1 MLHHSSECRHCR
13 CSNFHNWPSG
23 KGDLENYF
31 LCVLFLSFLFFF
43 GVDFT
48 EEALSLKLSPAVRFS
63 LVISTISDAEMT
75 GPLKTAAEQVVTC
88 AVSKISYALCTISHW
103 FRDRYVWMEALY
115 TYTCEYRWLQFK
127 GSIFKYRIVPNNII
141 LAQEMWSLEACHVVV
156 GSGLVAKSCR
166 ALWPHGLYPARLP
179 CPGKN
184 TEVGCHALLQGIF
197 PTQESNLG
205 LLHCRWILYW
215 LNHQGSRS
223 MPWKWIKILLSSSF
237 PL

>member
-1 MLHHSSECRHCR
+1 MLDHSSDAGIIDAQISITGRWERR
-13 CSNFHNWPSG
+13 FG
-23 KGDLENYF
+23 K
-31 LCVLFLSFLFFF
+31 LFSLWALSFFSVFL

-75 GPLKTAAEQVVTC
+75 GPLKTAAEQVVAY

-115 TYTCEYRWLQFK
+115 TCKCKYRWLQFK

-141 LAQEMWSLEACHVVV
+141 LAQEMWSLEACRVVV

-166 ALWPHGLYPARLP
+166 ALQPHGLYPARLL

-197 PTQESNLG
+197 LTQGSNLG
-205 LLHCRWILYW
+205 LLHCRWILHW

-223 MPWKWIKILLSSSF
+223 MPWKRIKILLSSSF